1 MKLPEE
7 IYELVLAR
15 LAGEIDA
22 ESRVRLQAW
31 LDESERNRELY
42 REFCALWYAGRWGNL
57 RGSVNRDKG
66 WENVLLRRNRN
77 RIRYIWSRAAV
88 AAVVFFVVGF
98 VGWYWSND
106 ERNIQVVENMQA
118 WGNTDIKLILSSGEE
133 VNLREIG
140 KGEITDEGMV
150 IRSDS
155 ASLDYTRQT
164 EAVTGYNELIV
175 PKCGEYRLRLPDG
188 SSVVLNAESR
198 LRFSLNFT
206 GEVREV
212 FLDGEACFEVAK
224 DTLRPFIVHTTKA
237 DVRVLG
243 TLFNVSAYS
252 EETSTEVTLV
262 NGSVQVD
269 AGDSRERLQ
278 PDQQLILD
286 NQTLRTRVR
295 VVDAGTYIA
304 WTDGLFRF
312 DAMSLEQLMSRLSR
326 WFDISYEF
334 KDESLKKVRFT
345 GGFRK
350 YDDINRIMSMIGE
363 ITNVSFKIT
372 DNKIVINKK

>member
-164 EAVTGYNELIV
+164 EAVTGYNE
-175 PKCGEYRLRLPDG
+175 
-188 SSVVLNAESR
+188 
-198 LRFSLNFT
+198 
-206 GEVREV
+206 
-212 FLDGEACFEVAK
+212 
-224 DTLRPFIVHTTKA
+224 RPN
-237 DVRVLG
+237 R
-243 TLFNVSAYS
+243 
-252 EETSTEVTLV
+252 
-262 NGSVQVD
+262 NG
-269 AGDSRERLQ
+269 
-278 PDQQLILD
+278 
-286 NQTLRTRVR
+286 
-295 VVDAGTYIA
+295 
-304 WTDGLFRF
+304 
-312 DAMSLEQLMSRLSR
+312 
-326 WFDISYEF
+326 
-334 KDESLKKVRFT
+334 
-345 GGFRK
+345 
-350 YDDINRIMSMIGE
+350 
-363 ITNVSFKIT
+363 
-372 DNKIVINKK
+372 

>member
-77 RIRYIWSRAAV
+77 RIRYIWSR

-212 FLDGEACFEVAK
+212 LMGK
-224 DTLRPFIVHTTKA
+224 L
-237 DVRVLG
+237 VLKWQKIRYDLLSFTRQKLMYG
-243 TLFNVSAYS
+243 CWGHCLMY
-252 EETSTEVTLV
+252 
-262 NGSVQVD
+262 
-269 AGDSRERLQ
+269 
-278 PDQQLILD
+278 PLI
-286 NQTLRTRVR
+286 RKKRVR
-295 VVDAGTYIA
+295 KLL
-304 WTDGLFRF
+304 W
-312 DAMSLEQLMSRLSR
+312 
-326 WFDISYEF
+326 
-334 KDESLKKVRFT
+334 
-345 GGFRK
+345 
-350 YDDINRIMSMIGE
+350 
-363 ITNVSFKIT
+363 
-372 DNKIVINKK
+372 

>member
-42 REFCALWYAGRWGNL
+42 REFCSLWYAGRWGNL
-57 RGSVNRDKG
+57 RDSVNRDRG

-345 GGFRK
+345 GGFLK
-350 YDDINRIMSMIGE
+350 YDDINRIRRMIGE
-363 ITNVSFKIT
+363 LTNVSFKIT